1 MFEFDLDHY
10 IEVLEVTL
18 LEEVLA
24 LRECIRGGVMPNAR
38 DIAAKYLDPAYGCA
52 GRQLANQDHNVALA
66 CIAALA
72 LQWLAHGQ
80 EPTSDI
86 A

>member
-1 MFEFDLDHY
+1 MTFDLDHY

-24 LRECIRGGVMPNAR
+24 LRECVREGMMPHPR
-38 DIAAKYLDPAYGCA
+38 DIAAGYLDPSYA
-52 GRQLANQDHNVALA
+52 GGEKQLAHQDHSLALA
-66 CIAALA
+66 CVAALA
-72 LQWLAHGQ
+72 LHWLAHSEG
-80 EPTSDI
+80 PISDI

>member
-18 LEEVLA
+18 LEEVAA
-24 LRECIRGGVMPNAR
+24 LRECVKGGTMPHAR
-38 DIAAKYLDPAYGCA
+38 DIAEKYLDPAYGNGGKC
-52 GRQLANQDHNVALA
+52 LAHQDHNLALA

-72 LQWLAHGQ
+72 LHWLAHGQ
-80 EPTSDI
+80 EPISDI

>member
-1 MFEFDLDHY
+1 MNFDLDHY

-18 LEEVLA
+18 LEEVIA
-24 LRECIRGGVMPNAR
+24 LRESVKEGTMPHAR
-38 DIAAKYLDPAYGCA
+38 DIAAQYLDPSYESGKH
-52 GRQLANQDHNVALA
+52 LAHQDHNLALA

-72 LQWLAHGQ
+72 LHWLAHGQ
-80 EPTSDI
+80 EPISDI

>member
-1 MFEFDLDHY
+1 MFEIDLDHY

-18 LEEVLA
+18 LEELIE
-24 LRECIRGGVMPNAR
+24 LRECVKEGNVLNAR
-38 DIAAKYLDPAYGCA
+38 DIAIKYLDPTYEG
-52 GRQLANQDHNVALA
+52 GGKHLAHQDHNLALA

-72 LQWLAHGQ
+72 LHWLAHSQ
-80 EPTSDI
+80 EPISDL

>member
-1 MFEFDLDHY
+1 MFNLDEY

-24 LRECIRGGVMPNAR
+24 LRELAKDGTVPHPR
-38 DIAAKYLDPAYGCA
+38 DIAAGYLDPSYEEG
-52 GRQLANQDHNVALA
+52 GKHLAHQDHNLALA

-72 LQWLAHGQ
+72 LHWLAHSQ
-80 EPTSDI
+80 EPISDI